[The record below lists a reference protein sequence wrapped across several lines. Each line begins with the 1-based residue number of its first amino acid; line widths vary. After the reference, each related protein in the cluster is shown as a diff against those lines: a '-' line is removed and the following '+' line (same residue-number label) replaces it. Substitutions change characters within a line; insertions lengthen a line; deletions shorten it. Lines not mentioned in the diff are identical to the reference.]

1 VPSHGDL
8 GGLLERCEAVIDLLE
23 RWQDAFFAALPQEV
37 ASPPLTARERE
48 VVEHVLAGESN
59 AEIAAALGM
68 SEKTVKT
75 HLTHVYAK
83 VGVRSR
89 TELTVRLGAAP
100 RTVAA

>member
-1 VPSHGDL
+1 MP
-8 GGLLERCEAVIDLLE
+8 REA
-23 RWQDAFFAALPQEV
+23 
-37 ASPPLTARERE
+37 ASPPLTARERD

-59 AEIAAALGM
+59 AEIAGALGM

-75 HLTHVYAK
+75 HLTHVYEK

>member
-1 VPSHGDL
+1 M
-8 GGLLERCEAVIDLLE
+8 
-23 RWQDAFFAALPQEV
+23 
-37 ASPPLTARERE
+37 
-48 VVEHVLAGESN
+48 LAGESN